1 MQPAGSCDAALTW
14 GEMVEKDKI
23 EIDVFFFLGQS
34 GEGQAVQP
42 AEMGVGVSDRLKVC
56 NWAGDVK
63 CKGNVITI

>member
-1 MQPAGSCDAALTW
+1 
-14 GEMVEKDKI
+14 MVEKDKI

-42 AEMGVGVSDRLKVC
+42 AEMGVGVSDRLKVY

>member
-1 MQPAGSCDAALTW
+1 MQPAGSCDAALTS

-42 AEMGVGVSDRLKVC
+42 AEMGVGVSDRLK
-56 NWAGDVK
+56 
-63 CKGNVITI
+63 I